1 MVELPSYQQDPFDRI
16 LLAQAL
22 HESLISISR
31 DKKLKQY
38 PVKCVMT

>member
-1 MVELPSYQQDPFDRI
+1 MVELPSHHQDPFDRM

-22 HESLISISR
+22 HEGLILITR